1 MIRLKKLHVILASMI
16 ILSIFYIFP
25 VTSYSETADNLTDWG
40 VPEYQQMEALNPNYV
55 QTFNSING
63 VMQYQVRDAT
73 GGLVCIVES
82 QNLDFYDHPI
92 TLAYFNSLE
101 SRKTFETD
109 NGILNMIVIKET
121 WNVGEGDTFLSA
133 LRHAVEHYASGELYF
148 ILFATSNGCAIQP
161 GDSVTTIWKILYIPN

>member
-1 MIRLKKLHVILASMI
+1 MNRLKKLHVLLVSMI
-16 ILSIFYIFP
+16 ISSMFFVVPIP
-25 VTSYSETADNLTDWG
+25 SYSEKVDDWWG
-40 VPEYQQMEALNPNYV
+40 VPEYQQMESLNPNFV
-55 QTFNSING
+55 NTFNSING

-101 SRKTFETD
+101 SRETFETD
-109 NGILNMIVIKET
+109 NGLLNMIVIKET

-133 LRHAVEHYASGELYF
+133 LRHTVEHDATGQLYF
-148 ILFATSNGCAIQP
+148 MLFATSNGCAIQP
-161 GDSVTTIWKILYIPN
+161 GDSVTVIWKVLYISN